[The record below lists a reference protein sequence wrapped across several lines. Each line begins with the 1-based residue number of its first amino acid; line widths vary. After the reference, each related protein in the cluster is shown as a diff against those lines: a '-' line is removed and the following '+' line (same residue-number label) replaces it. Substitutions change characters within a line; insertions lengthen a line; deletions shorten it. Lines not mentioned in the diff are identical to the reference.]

1 MGKFTNTRRLSK
13 DQQNELFIRFSK
25 ALAAVKNPVEAAN
38 FIKDLFS
45 EQEALMLAR
54 RLQIAE
60 LLNDGLTYEDIRKA
74 MKVSHTT
81 IAKVQTWLSLYGEGY
96 RMVLKRTTE
105 KTKNSEL
112 SRPWRTLKK
121 SYPMYFWPQLLLE
134 EIVKTANK
142 REKQKLL
149 NVVNGLREKTKLS
162 NELLKILKFDQNS
175 NTI

>member
-1 MGKFTNTRRLSK
+1 
-13 DQQNELFIRFSK
+13 
-25 ALAAVKNPVEAAN
+25 
-38 FIKDLFS
+38 
-45 EQEALMLAR
+45 
-54 RLQIAE
+54 
-60 LLNDGLTYEDIRKA
+60 
-74 MKVSHTT
+74 
-81 IAKVQTWLSLYGEGY
+81 
-96 RMVLKRTTE
+96 
-105 KTKNSEL
+105 L

-162 NELLKILKFDQNS
+162 NELLKILKFHQNS